1 MHPQR
6 RMQGDRWLLSKD
18 DDGLARVVRM
28 LSASVNVAILREL
41 ARARRKGDGWMYLSE
56 IAAAIDEAPGT
67 VSVAIQKMM
76 PLLEEKRE
84 KGLRY
89 FRAGLTELRLELDRP
104 RPTAPLRAPRPPR

>member
-1 MHPQR
+1 
-6 RMQGDRWLLSKD
+6 MQGDRWQLTKD
-18 DDGLARVVRM
+18 AEALARLVRM

-41 ARARRKGDGWMYLSE
+41 ARARRKGEGWMYLSQ
-56 IAAAIDEAPGT
+56 IAEAIDEAPGT

-89 FRAGLTELRLELDRP
+89 FRAGLVDLRVEAERP
-104 RPTAPLRAPRPPR
+104 R

>member
-1 MHPQR
+1 
-6 RMQGDRWLLSKD
+6 MQGDRWLLTKD
-18 DDGLARVVRM
+18 ADELARLVRM

-41 ARARRKGDGWMYLSE
+41 ARARRRGEGWMYLSE
-56 IAAAIDEAPGT
+56 IAEALDEAPGT

-89 FRAGLTELRLELDRP
+89 FRARLVDLRVELERP
-104 RPTAPLRAPRPPR
+104 R

>member
-1 MHPQR
+1 
-6 RMQGDRWLLSKD
+6 MQGDRWQLTKD
-18 DDGLARVVRM
+18 ADELARLVRM

-41 ARARRKGDGWMYLSE
+41 ARARRKGEGWMYLSQ
-56 IAAAIDEAPGT
+56 IAEAIDEAPGT

-89 FRAGLTELRLELDRP
+89 FRAGLVELRVELERP
-104 RPTAPLRAPRPPR
+104 R